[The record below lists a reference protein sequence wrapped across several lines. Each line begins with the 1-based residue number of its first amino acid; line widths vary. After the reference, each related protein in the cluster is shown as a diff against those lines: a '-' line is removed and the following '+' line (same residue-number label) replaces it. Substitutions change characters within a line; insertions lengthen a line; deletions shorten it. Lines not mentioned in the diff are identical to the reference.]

1 MTALATAELDDVIA
15 ADDTVPEAAVPAI
28 IPGPTDMAVSL
39 LTRNMAFGSHFL
51 VSKMRNNGLKLLM
64 NHD

>member
-39 LTRNMAFGSHFL
+39 LTRNMAFGSRL
-51 VSKMRNNGLKLLM
+51 PDGKI
-64 NHD
+64 

>member
-1 MTALATAELDDVIA
+1 MTALATAELDDATA
-15 ADDTVPEAAVPAI
+15 ADDTVPAI